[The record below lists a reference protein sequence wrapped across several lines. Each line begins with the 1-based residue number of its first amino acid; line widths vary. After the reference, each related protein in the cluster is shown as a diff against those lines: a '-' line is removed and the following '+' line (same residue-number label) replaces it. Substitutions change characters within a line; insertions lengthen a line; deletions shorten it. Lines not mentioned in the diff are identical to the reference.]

1 MFYKMS
7 VDAEVMEEAIPI
19 KVKVKGVYIAN
30 SQSNSPAPVVLLE
43 DENARIVPIFVGLSE
58 AISIYHA
65 LSGELSPR
73 PMTHDLFI
81 SVLESLGAS
90 IINVLIDDLDG
101 GIYYARLTIKG
112 NSNQSEIDA
121 RPSDCLALAL
131 RAKAP
136 IEVQEKVAVDAAIS
150 KSDMEK
156 LTSIDNYLQ

>member
-1 MFYKMS
+1 MNAQ
-7 VDAEVMEEAIPI
+7 DETMEAP
-19 KVKVKGVYIAN
+19 VPVRVKGVYIAE
-30 SQSNSPAPVVLLE
+30 SQGNSPAPVVLLE
-43 DENARIVPIFVGLSE
+43 DDKARLVPIFVGLSE

-90 IINVLIDDLDG
+90 ITNVLIDDLDG

-136 IEVQEKVAVDAAIS
+136 IEVQEKVVSETGIS
-150 KSDMEK
+150 KTDMEK
-156 LTSIDNYLQ
+156 LTSIENFLQ

>member
-1 MFYKMS
+1 MNAQ
-7 VDAEVMEEAIPI
+7 DETMEAAP
-19 KVKVKGVYIAN
+19 VPVRVKGVYIAE
-30 SQSNSPAPVVLLE
+30 SQGNSPAPVVLLE
-43 DENARIVPIFVGLSE
+43 DEKARLVPIFVGLSE
-58 AISIYHA
+58 AISIFHA

-81 SVLESLGAS
+81 SALESLGAS
-90 IINVLIDDLDG
+90 ITNVLIDDLDG

-136 IEVQEKVAVDAAIS
+136 IEVQEKVVSETGIS
-150 KSDMEK
+150 KTDMEK
-156 LTSIDNYLQ
+156 LTSIENFLQ

>member
-1 MFYKMS
+1 MIYKMS
-7 VDAEVMEEAIPI
+7 TQYEVMEAP
-19 KVKVKGVYIAN
+19 VAVRVKGVYIAE
-30 SQSNSPAPVVLLE
+30 SSGCTPAPVVLLE
-43 DENARIVPIFVGLSE
+43 DEKARIVPIFVGLSE

-81 SVLESLGAS
+81 SVLESLNAN
-90 IINVLIDDLDG
+90 IIKVLIDDLEG
-101 GIYYARLTIKG
+101 GIYYARLSIK
-112 NSNQSEIDA
+112 NNAQQSEIDA

-136 IEVQEKVAVDAAIS
+136 IEIQEKVVNESSIS

-156 LTSIDNYLQ
+156 LISIENFIQ

>member
-1 MFYKMS
+1 MS
-7 VDAEVMEEAIPI
+7 AQYEAMEAP
-19 KVKVKGVYIAN
+19 VSVRVKGVYIAE
-30 SQSNSPAPVVLLE
+30 SSGCTPAPVVLLE
-43 DENARIVPIFVGLSE
+43 DEKARIVPIFVGLSE

-81 SVLESLGAS
+81 SVLESLNAN
-90 IINVLIDDLDG
+90 ITKVLIDDLDG
-101 GIYYARLTIKG
+101 GIYYARLSIK
-112 NSNQSEIDA
+112 NDSQQNEIDA

-136 IEVQEKVAVDAAIS
+136 IEIQETVVSESSIS

-156 LTSIDNYLQ
+156 LISIENFLQ